1 MPSGI
6 PSKKDDK
13 AETEK
18 KLDDLLSKVQNATA
32 LASSLKDSQNRIEE
46 RVQDI
51 NEKISRA
58 EDDKPGVSFLK
69 SSSVYEFKITMRHH
83 RR

>member
-18 KLDDLLSKVQNATA
+18 KTDDLLSKVQNATA
-32 LASSLKDSQNRIEE
+32 LASSLKRLAKTESRKES
-46 RVQDI
+46 RTS
-51 NEKISRA
+51 NEKNLQ
-58 EDDKPGVSFLK
+58 G
-69 SSSVYEFKITMRHH
+69 
-83 RR
+83 RRR